1 MGLFSTPTNAGDSR
15 IEDEYITGTQEE
27 WQHQC
32 PKCKEWHLVTHRDMH
47 TDYDCSVDKKG
58 TRQIIVKSVIW
69 RCPDCGFGFTET
81 EMRQAAQKYIAQ
93 NASALTKG
101 VRSFFVNC
109 FASPWVNWSD
119 VMQEWLEA
127 QGDPEREKVV
137 VNTRFGEAYERKGN
151 FESHEQFMRRRE
163 NYGAE
168 LPEGV
173 LLLTAAVDVQDNRL
187 EYEICG

>member
-1 MGLFSTPTNAGDSR
+1 M
-15 IEDEYITGTQEE
+15 
-27 WQHQC
+27 
-32 PKCKEWHLVTHRDMH
+32 
-47 TDYDCSVDKKG
+47 
-58 TRQIIVKSVIW
+58 
-69 RCPDCGFGFTET
+69 
-81 EMRQAAQKYIAQ
+81 
-93 NASALTKG
+93 
-101 VRSFFVNC
+101 
-109 FASPWVNWSD
+109 NWSD

-187 EYEICG
+187 EYEICGWGMAEECWGIKRVLFWACRIHLKCGLCWTNSWIRNIALRQVRVFW